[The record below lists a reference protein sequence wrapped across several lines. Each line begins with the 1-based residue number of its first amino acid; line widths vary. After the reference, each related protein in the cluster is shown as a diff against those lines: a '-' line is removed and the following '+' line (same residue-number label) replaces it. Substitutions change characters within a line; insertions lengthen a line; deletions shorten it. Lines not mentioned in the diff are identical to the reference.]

1 MNGALADAVKKA
13 QAVKRYGEFKKLEEE
28 GIQIIETAEIRC
40 LTEADLD
47 QVEGLKLCA
56 DSYIRVTS
64 GSKQAE
70 APVGASYYESG
81 YYFQFCYWKA
91 VGTCEPD
98 YLRIAPWYLNVACVF
113 ALDRVRP

>member
-1 MNGALADAVKKA
+1 MVKPELPKDAQIMNGALADAVKKA
-13 QAVKRYGEFKKLEEE
+13 QRVKRYGEFKKLEEE

-64 GSKQAE
+64 G
-70 APVGASYYESG
+70 YY
-81 YYFQFCYWKA
+81 YQFCYWKA

-98 YLRIAPWYLNVACVF
+98 YLRIAPWYLNVAVCVCVC
-113 ALDRVRP
+113 AR